1 MLIDTNVFINALT
14 GRGPA
19 VLRSLLENLPRAFVA
34 APTLAELAWVRGRLN
49 PDHPGTQRVLT
60 MTAAALSRIDPAKV
74 LVPAESDWRQAGE
87 LAGAAARMIA
97 GGGRRLATAFHRA
110 ELISDALAA
119 IAAREA
125 RLTVVTEDADFDVF
139 SQLLPGLDVLFY
151 DRG

>member
-74 LVPAESDWRQAGE
+74 LVPAESDWRLAGE

-97 GGGRRLATAFHRA
+97 GG
-110 ELISDALAA
+110 
-119 IAAREA
+119 
-125 RLTVVTEDADFDVF
+125 TEVADSPLRFIGP
-139 SQLLPGLDVLFY
+139 S
-151 DRG
+151 